1 MRKTGK
7 TSKQEYGFINCRFFS
22 VFLLIIFQCFPQL
35 LISQYKSFKTEYKE
49 PKHLCEDQFSPF
61 QEETK
66 SNILLSL
73 VLGQKY
79 YWLRLL
85 SFMGSFM

>member
-1 MRKTGK
+1 MQKTSK
-7 TSKQEYGFINCRFFS
+7 TSKQEYGFINCRSFS
-22 VFLLIIFQCFPQL
+22 VFLLLIFQCFPQL
-35 LISQYKSFKTEYKE
+35 LISQYKSFKTEFKE
-49 PKHLCEDQFSPF
+49 PKHPCEDQFSPF

-66 SNILLSL
+66 SHVLLSL

-79 YWLRLL
+79 YWLQLL